1 MLPLPCG
8 KAHVDGCRL
17 AVCLRLWRYK
27 SMGSVHTAA
36 TCFPLVVFSTPLSRM
51 NLLLFPRLCEE
62 ERSPGGFL
70 SKEWLVLSVSLHPQ
84 FFDGFQTLLSLS
96 FFLKLILL
104 VLFAGVRM
112 TVSVTSYILNGSKKF
127 CQFSSRKIPSIR
139 TPTSRLCKFG
149 CCFHF
154 KPKKAY

>member
-1 MLPLPCG
+1 
-8 KAHVDGCRL
+8 
-17 AVCLRLWRYK
+17 
-27 SMGSVHTAA
+27 MGSVHMAA

-62 ERSPGGFL
+62 ERSPGCFL

-84 FFDGFQTLLSLS
+84 FLDGFQTLLSLS
-96 FFLKLILL
+96 LSFLKLILL
-104 VLFAGVRM
+104 VLFTGVRM
-112 TVSVTSYILNGSKKF
+112 TVFVTSYILNGSKKF
-127 CQFSSRKIPSIR
+127 CHFSSRKILSIC

-154 KPKKAY
+154 KPKKAYQTYEIKSFPSGKIR